1 MTRHVTVGNDTV
13 FGTGSLGL
21 IAGPCVIEDRDTCLA
36 IAEHLVGVKD
46 RLGIPVVFKASFDK
60 ANRTSISS
68 YRGPGLDEGLA
79 VLDSVRDETGLPVL
93 SDVHETA
100 QVSAAAEV
108 LDILQIPAFLCRQTD
123 LITACARSGKPVN
136 IKKGQFLAPEDM
148 VHVVRKAEDAGATG
162 VLVTERGT
170 SFGYNRLVTDFR
182 SLPTLRSF
190 DWPVVFDGTH
200 SVQEPGGAGSAS
212 GGRRDMIPTLCRAA
226 AAVGCDAF
234 FLETHPNPD
243 HARSGGPNTLPLQ
256 DMEPLLT
263 TLLAIHQAAQ

>member
-1 MTRHVTVGNDTV
+1 MTRPVTVNDGTV

-21 IAGPCVIEDRDTCLA
+21 IAGPCVIEDEATCLS
-36 IAEHLVGVKD
+36 IAEHLAGVKE

-60 ANRTSISS
+60 ANRTSITS
-68 YRGPGLDEGLA
+68 YRGPGLEAGLT
-79 VLDSVRDETGLPVL
+79 VLDKVRNTSGLPVL
-93 SDVHETA
+93 SDVHETG
-100 QVSAAAEV
+100 QVSAAADV

-123 LITACARSGKPVN
+123 LITACAESGKPVN

-148 VHVVRKAEDAGATG
+148 LHVVRKAEDAGATG
-162 VLVTERGT
+162 VMVTERGT

-190 DWPVVFDGTH
+190 NWPVIFDGTH

-243 HARSGGPNTLPLQ
+243 QAKSDGPNTLPLQ
-256 DMEPLLT
+256 DLEPLLS